1 MKIGVSLF
9 SNNAGDLDRFLTLE
23 SGQGEPIGDG
33 VDDLIYEDELRFG
46 ELVEPLGFDSLWTV
60 EHHFTPYTMVNDPL
74 QFLTYWAARTERI
87 GLGTMVTVL
96 PWHNPVRVAEQI
108 VMLQH
113 LAGDG
118 RDLMIGFGRGAS
130 RREYG
135 GLNIDMTKSR
145 ELFDE
150 GVQIVKGLL
159 SNERFAF
166 QGRHY
171 QVPDV
176 SQRPESPSISIR
188 PRPRDAKA
196 LLDNLYVAWGS
207 PQSVQATGHLGLK
220 PLIIPQRGLQDY
232 TGELEEFNSLRV
244 AAGFPP
250 ARATI
255 HLHIIC
261 TETADEAQDLMQYER
276 AYGRTAMANYE
287 WANTAYKDIGGYDY
301 YQALGERLT
310 QATSK
315 DGEMLPEDTDLATR
329 LGFGD
334 EAPIGTPDKVL
345 KAIERTCEWLHGEQ
359 IMAVFKMGGM
369 PYDVAEK
376 SLRLFAKE
384 VLPAVHEMK
393 PLDPITG
400 TAEERAS

>member
-1 MKIGVSLF
+1 VKIGVSLF
-9 SNNAGDLDRFLTLE
+9 SNNAGDLDRFLALE
-23 SGQGEPIGDG
+23 HGQGDPLGDG
-33 VDDLIYEDELRFG
+33 IDNLIYDEELRFG
-46 ELVEPLGFDSLWTV
+46 ELIEPLGFDSLWTV

-113 LAGDG
+113 LAGEG

-135 GLNIDMTKSR
+135 GLNVDMTKSR

-159 SNERFAF
+159 TNERFAF
-166 QGRHY
+166 QGTHY

-188 PRPRDAKA
+188 PRPRDSKA
-196 LLDNLYVAWGS
+196 LIDNMYVAWGS
-207 PQSVQATGHLGLK
+207 PQSVKATGHLGLK

-232 TGELEEFNSLRV
+232 VAELEEFNSLRV
-244 AAGFPP
+244 SSGYAP
-250 ARATI
+250 ANATV
-255 HLHIIC
+255 HLHVIC
-261 TETADEAQDLMQYER
+261 TETQHEADDLMKYEV

-287 WANTAYKDIGGYDY
+287 WANTAYKEIGGYDY
-301 YQALGERLT
+301 YQALGEMLAQGANT
-310 QATSK
+310 EA
-315 DGEMLPEDTDLATR
+315 EMLANDTDLATR

-345 KAIERTCEWLHGEQ
+345 RAIERTCEWLHGEQ

-369 PYDVAEK
+369 PYEAAEK

-384 VLPAVHEMK
+384 VLPAIHAMK
-393 PLDPITG
+393 PLAPITSTG
-400 TAEERAS
+400 V

>member
-1 MKIGVSLF
+1 MKVGVSLF
-9 SNNAGDLDRFLTLE
+9 SNNAMDLDRFLALE
-23 SGQGEPIGDG
+23 DGVGDPVDDG
-33 VDDLIYEDELRFG
+33 VDNFIYDEELRFG
-46 ELVEPLGFDSLWTV
+46 ELIEPLGFDSIWTV

-74 QFLTYWAARTERI
+74 QFLTYWAARTERV

-113 LAGDG
+113 MVGEN

-135 GLNIDMTKSR
+135 GLNVDMSKSR

-159 SNERFAF
+159 ANERFSF
-166 QGRHY
+166 QGNHY

-176 SQRPESPSISIR
+176 SQRPESPTISIR
-188 PRPRDAKA
+188 PRPRDSRA
-196 LLDNLYVAWGS
+196 LLENMYVAWGS
-207 PQSVQATGHLGLK
+207 PHSIQATGHLGLK

-232 TGELEEFNSLRV
+232 TVELEEFNALRV
-244 AAGFPP
+244 ASGYSP
-250 ARATI
+250 ARAII
-255 HLHIIC
+255 HLHVIC
-261 TETADEAQDLMQYER
+261 TETEQEAQDLMKYEV

-287 WANTAYKDIGGYDY
+287 WTNTAYRQIGDYDY
-301 YQALGERLT
+301 YADLGDLLNKIAKTETEALAQDL
-310 QATSK
+310 
-315 DGEMLPEDTDLATR
+315 DLAAR
-329 LGFGD
+329 LGFGSD
-334 EAPIGTPDKVL
+334 APIGTPDKVL
-345 KAIERTCEWLHGEQ
+345 KAIQRTCEWIHGDQ

-369 PYDVAEK
+369 PLDVAEK
-376 SLRLFAKE
+376 SLRLFAEE

-393 PLDPITG
+393 PLDPIV
-400 TAEERAS
+400 ADRI